1 MGVIHRVILLIIGK
15 KLMISSDRDAFDDIM
30 LNCFQN
36 YGRAAPKGLI
46 EMWFDALKS
55 FNFVHVRNAF
65 TAYLMESDKRKGPPA
80 MADILKLAKKSAA
93 SAYVQIRDTRSKRC
107 YVEGCNSL
115 EDQISACEYRPDI
128 FICRHH
134 LEEFVLSTM
143 PNSNHARVIR
153 EAREFETEAKRLGK
167 TNKEHFDALHPGMSA
182 KIEKTVNQNSE
193 MSALQ
198 EERPKSAEEIF
209 YESTAKPIAN
219 REEIEEYDIPF

>member
-1 MGVIHRVILLIIGK
+1 MNDYHKGEFEQLMQMCFKNFGK
-15 KLMISSDRDAFDDIM
+15 IPDI
-30 LNCFQN
+30 
-36 YGRAAPKGLI
+36 GLI
-46 EMWFDALKS
+46 DIFFERLKS
-55 FNFVHVRNAF
+55 FNIDYVRKAF
-65 TAYLMESDKRKGPPA
+65 ERYIEERDKRSGVPC
-80 MADILKLAKKSAA
+80 LKDLIILAKKSAA
-93 SAYVQIRDTRSKRC
+93 SAYVQLRDARTKRC
-107 YVEGCNSL
+107 YVDGCNSS
-115 EDQISACEYRPDI
+115 EDQIAPCDYQPDI